1 MWSRVIGQERVK
13 RQLLAAKKSCRLP
26 HAYLFFGDEGVGKDA
41 MALEFARVLRCER
54 VGDEACGECPSCTRM
69 ATLQHPDVSLIVPL
83 PRGVHEVEGDDPMA
97 KIPDKDVDIVQEEL
111 RKKGEN
117 PYYRISI
124 PRANVIKINSIRE
137 IRRQS
142 VLTTLDGGKRVFIIS
157 GADAMNAES
166 ANTLLKTLEEPPP
179 NTMLILTTAH
189 REALLPTILSRCQS
203 VQFDPLTE
211 EQLRQALMERSG
223 LDVEKANLLARLA
236 RGSYTRAL
244 ELQTEDV
251 TEQRKSV
258 VDFVR
263 KVLGRKTA
271 DLVDVIGEVADHGDR
286 DTHLRF
292 LELMLSWF
300 RDALVLSH
308 GGTVINLD
316 QQDDLK
322 SFVEKFP
329 GADLLQVM
337 ADVEK
342 AISLVNRYTY
352 IRLVLANLAVRLR
365 RDIASGSPV
374 SRHTMNKP

>member
-1 MWSRVIGQERVK
+1 MWPRVIGQERVK
-13 RQLLAAKKSCRLP
+13 HLLLAARNAGRLP
-26 HAYLFFGDEGVGKDA
+26 HAYLFYGEEGVGKDA
-41 MALEFARVLRCER
+41 TALEFARVLRCEIGR
-54 VGDEACGECPSCTRM
+54 DEACGSCPSCIRM
-69 ATLQHPDVSLIVPL
+69 ATLQDPDVRFIIPL
-83 PRGVHEVEGDDPMA
+83 PRGLHEKESDEPMERLSEA
-97 KIPDKDVDIVQEEL
+97 DVANVREQL
-111 RKKGEN
+111 RLKGEN
-117 PYYRISI
+117 PYHRVSI

-142 VLTTLDGGKRVFIIS
+142 SLSTSGNGKRMFIIS
-157 GADAMNAES
+157 GAEGMNDEA
-166 ANTLLKTLEEPPP
+166 ANTLLKTLEEPPGE
-179 NTMLILTTAH
+179 TMLILTTAH
-189 REALLPTILSRCQS
+189 REALLPTIVSRCQAI
-203 VQFDPLTE
+203 QFDPLTE
-211 EQLRQALMERSG
+211 DQLRDALIERNA
-223 LDVEKANLLARLA
+223 LDADKASLVARLA

-244 ELQTEDV
+244 ELQKEDV
-251 TEQRKSV
+251 IQQRSAV

-263 KVLGRKTA
+263 KALSRKSA
-271 DLVDVIGEVADHGDR
+271 DMMDLIEEIADVGDR
-286 DTHLRF
+286 DDHLRF

-322 SFVEKFP
+322 RFVDRFP

-365 RDIASGSPV
+365 RNILSG
-374 SRHTMNKP
+374 T